1 MALFDTTKKKNKQ
14 TGVLGPYQMGQGTG
28 ATSFTP
34 APTTMTPPT
43 AGVMGLPQLPQI
55 AVDKRKQEEEG
66 IGAEATLPNRK
77 LTPSKRKQKKQ
88 DVTFPGPVSN
98 TA

>member
-1 MALFDTTKKKNKQ
+1 MALFDMNKKKNKQ
-14 TGVLGPYQMGQGTG
+14 TGILGPYQIGQGAGVST
-28 ATSFTP
+28 F
-34 APTTMTPPT
+34 APGPTMMTPPT

-55 AVDKRKQEEEG
+55 AVDRRKQEEEG
-66 IGAEATLPNRK
+66 VGAEATLPNRK

-88 DVTFPGPVSN
+88 ETTFPGPVNN